1 MTKELEI
8 QGKRKTKMRIKTTVI
23 NSLGEYIDYI
33 SEIAQREEKKLVQ
46 PKVLWFRG
54 QPDVEHMLVPTIFRE
69 NVRVGVD
76 AGNYSSLQI
85 GRASCRERV

>member
-46 PKVLWFRG
+46 PDRKSV
-54 QPDVEHMLVPTIFRE
+54 V
-69 NVRVGVD
+69 
-76 AGNYSSLQI
+76 
-85 GRASCRERV
+85 